1 MVYQQLLCVLYYNQ
15 LGINNIL
22 HFYLL
27 IVNAQL
33 TTINQYK
40 SHKRSSYSVTA
51 RKSFNFS
58 VRDAVGEPVSGQ

>member
-1 MVYQQLLCVLYYNQ
+1 MVYQRLLCVLHYNR

-22 HFYLL
+22 HFYVL
-27 IVNAQL
+27 ILNVQ
-33 TTINQYK
+33 TTMINQYK
-40 SHKRSSYSVTA
+40 SHKPSSYSVTA